1 MNAPYGKKAV
11 TKSFNHAVKT
21 ALYISDSTP
30 RKVYALMVGT
40 VHRKA
45 TAVDFS
51 KEGVPECKGI
61 MDLIGAVI
69 LMEVSGRQ
77 ILVDIS
83 AKENIDQLHTL
94 ADAKNRFLFKNEG
107 F

>member
-11 TKSFNHAVKT
+11 TKSLNHAVKT

-45 TAVDFS
+45 AAVDFS
-51 KEGVPECKGI
+51 KEGVPKRKGI

-69 LMEVSGRQ
+69 LMEVAGRQ
-77 ILVDIS
+77 ILMDVP
-83 AKENIDQLHTL
+83 AKGNIDQLHTL
-94 ADAKNRFLFKNEG
+94 ADAKNRFFFKNEG